1 MLTLRMSRPIP
12 HASAHS
18 LSIVGAGRLGRSLAR
33 RFRRLGHPI
42 AAVVTRSN
50 ATARAAVRF
59 IGTGRP
65 YAALTREIL
74 RADVILLTVPDGALA
89 AVARSLA
96 QIEPKSWRGKVV
108 LHTSGALDRTV
119 LAPLAKCGA
128 ATGSLHPMQTFSGHR
143 DPQVR
148 GVVFGIEGEPRARR
162 QAVALTRALGAIP
175 VTIDGRHKIQ
185 YHAAAAMVAGLGLA
199 LTEGATQ
206 VLLSIGFTR
215 PKALQALLPLMRE
228 MLKNFE
234 KDGPRAAWTGPISR
248 SDFGTVALHAKGLR
262 AQPAELQQAYAALA
276 RLSARVLAKNYRPT
290 LKHLN
295 KALASPR
302 RKSK

>member
-1 MLTLRMSRPIP
+1 MSRPIP
-12 HASAHS
+12 DRFSHS

-33 RFRRLGHPI
+33 RFRRLGYPI
-42 AAVVTRSN
+42 AAVVTRSS
-50 ATARAAVRF
+50 ATSRSAARF
-59 IGTGRP
+59 IGAGRP
-65 YAALTREIL
+65 FATLTREIL
-74 RADVILLTVPDGALA
+74 HADVILLTVPDGALA
-89 AVARSLA
+89 TVARSLA
-96 QIEPKSWRGKVV
+96 QIEPKTWRGKVV

-128 ATGSLHPMQTFSGHR
+128 ATGSLHPMQTFSGHN

-148 GVVFGIEGEPRARR
+148 GVVFGIEGDPRARR
-162 QAVALTRALGAIP
+162 VANSMARSLGAIP
-175 VTIDGRHKIQ
+175 VEIDGRSKIL

-215 PKALQALLPLMRE
+215 PKALRALLPLMRE

-234 KDGPRAAWTGPISR
+234 ANGPRSAWTGPISR
-248 SDFGTVALHAKGLR
+248 SDFGTIALHAKALR
-262 AQPAELQQAYAALA
+262 AQPKELQQAYAALA
-276 RLSARVLAKNYRPT
+276 RLSARVLAKKYRPT
-290 LKHLN
+290 LNHLN

>member
-1 MLTLRMSRPIP
+1 MLTLRMSQPI
-12 HASAHS
+12 S

-33 RFRRLGHPI
+33 RLRRAGFPI
-42 AAVVTRSN
+42 VAVVTRSN
-50 ATARAAVRF
+50 ATARNATRF
-59 IGTGRP
+59 IGAGLP
-65 YAALTREIL
+65 QSSLTREIL

-119 LAPLAKCGA
+119 LAPLAKRGA
-128 ATGSLHPMQTFSGHR
+128 ATGSMHPMQTFSGHS
-143 DPQVR
+143 DPEVR
-148 GVVFGIEGEPRARR
+148 GVVFGIEGDARARR
-162 QAVALTRALGAIP
+162 DAVALTRALGAIP
-175 VTIDGRHKIQ
+175 VTIDGRNKVL
-185 YHAAAAMVAGLGLA
+185 YHAAAVLVAGLGLA

-206 VLLSIGFTR
+206 VLLSIGFNR
-215 PKALQALLPLMRE
+215 PKASQALLPLMRE

-234 KDGPRAAWTGPISR
+234 TDGPRAAWTGPISR
-248 SDFGTVALHAKGLR
+248 SDFGTIALHAKALR
-262 AQPAELQQAYAALA
+262 AQPEELQQAYAALA

-290 LKHLN
+290 LNHLN
-295 KALASPR
+295 KALAIPR

>member
-1 MLTLRMSRPIP
+1 MLTLRMSRPVSHP
-12 HASAHS
+12 PT

-33 RFRRLGHPI
+33 RFRRLGYPI
-42 AAVVTRSN
+42 ATVVTRSP
-50 ATARAAVRF
+50 ATARSAVRF
-59 IGTGRP
+59 IGAGQP
-65 YAALTREIL
+65 YASLTREIL

-96 QIEPKSWRGKVV
+96 QIERKSWRGKVV

-119 LAPLAKCGA
+119 LNPLAKRGA
-128 ATGSLHPMQTFSGHR
+128 ATGSMHPMQTFSGHS
-143 DPQVR
+143 DPEVR
-148 GVVFGIEGEPRARR
+148 GVVFGIEGDVRARR
-162 QAVALTRALGAIP
+162 EAVALTRTLGAIP

-206 VLLSIGFTR
+206 VLLSLGFSR
-215 PKALQALLPLMRE
+215 QKASKALLPLMRE

-234 KDGPRAAWTGPISR
+234 KDGPHAAWTGPISR
-248 SDFGTVALHAKGLR
+248 SDFGTIALHAKALSVH
-262 AQPAELQQAYAALA
+262 PKELQQAYAALA

-290 LKHLN
+290 LNHLN